1 MPQRAS
7 SEGSGSNPGK
17 PAPDA
22 GELSIVNEQ
31 RALDDAQNRVIA
43 VVERHGYPKAS
54 LFALRLALHEAIMNA
69 FRHGH
74 KTLPATT
81 PVFVRFKVS
90 DKKVDLTI
98 EDQGP
103 GFVVSDVPDPTLE
116 ENLERGSGRGLL
128 LIKAYMSKVEYNAK
142 GNALRMVYS
151 RPKGS

>member
-1 MPQRAS
+1 MPQRVNS
-7 SEGSGSNPGK
+7 QSGSSGPNAGK
-17 PAPDA
+17 PDT

-31 RALDDAQNRVIA
+31 NALDDAQNRVIA

-90 DKKVDLTI
+90 DKKVDLTV

-103 GFVVSDVPDPTLE
+103 GFVPTDVPDPTLE

-151 RPKGS
+151 RPKGG